1 MVESNAKENIIINW
15 NEAPLVRWLE
25 GAKTGTK
32 SVYRSIFKTYSHFTG
47 MTATQLID
55 EALEDA
61 KLDIR
66 NRKEIVYSRIVNFHR
81 YLKEEYEVK
90 TRGNVNGERKV
101 LKKGVSD
108 NLAQLNVGAIR
119 SFYATYDIIV
129 RMKGRRKLPRP
140 RNTNKRMIVSSVEV
154 KILLD
159 NTRTPRDRAIILLAF
174 QGGMD
179 SSTICSLTYGN
190 IAEGLKKDE
199 YPLRLE
205 LTRPKTDVE
214 FYTFIGR
221 DGITALKSYIND
233 AKNRGVDFSNNTPLF
248 VTEKGKQP
256 LEPHS
261 AETMLKDVAMRSG
274 LVDNKMN
281 GGDFNP
287 LGIHALRE
295 SFGSIMTNHSVPE
308 PIIDFWLGHQ
318 IGEMAKVYK
327 SLQAGAVKKY
337 YLDNESLLNISQPQS
352 DLKEVE
358 KLKEEVEIQ
367 NKQFQQMYNNVV
379 AENVKLKIEF
389 DEMKKRVEVFEAHVQ
404 NIQKQFEKFEQEG
417 WEQPTAEQQ
426 QKVLD
431 QAKAEGEDFSEVG
444 KKSGAERKERLD
456 NLSGE
461 LYTTGEVEKRI
472 ETKKKEEQPAS

>member
-1 MVESNAKENIIINW
+1 M
-15 NEAPLVRWLE
+15 
-25 GAKTGTK
+25 
-32 SVYRSIFKTYSHFTG
+32 
-47 MTATQLID
+47 
-55 EALEDA
+55 
-61 KLDIR
+61 
-66 NRKEIVYSRIVNFHR
+66 
-81 YLKEEYEVK
+81 
-90 TRGNVNGERKV
+90 
-101 LKKGVSD
+101 
-108 NLAQLNVGAIR
+108 
-119 SFYATYDIIV
+119 
-129 RMKGRRKLPRP
+129 
-140 RNTNKRMIVSSVEV
+140 
-154 KILLD
+154 
-159 NTRTPRDRAIILLAF
+159 
-174 QGGMD
+174 
-179 SSTICSLTYGN
+179 
-190 IAEGLKKDE
+190 
-199 YPLRLE
+199 
-205 LTRPKTDVE
+205 
-214 FYTFIGR
+214 
-221 DGITALKSYIND
+221 
-233 AKNRGVDFSNNTPLF
+233 
-248 VTEKGKQP
+248 
-256 LEPHS
+256 
-261 AETMLKDVAMRSG
+261 
-274 LVDNKMN
+274 
-281 GGDFNP
+281 
-287 LGIHALRE
+287 
-295 SFGSIMTNHSVPE
+295 PE

-472 ETKKKEEQPAS
+472 ETKKERRTAS